1 MPLILS
7 LTEGTEVA
15 IVVRMGTEPMP
26 NLPRRQTAPR
36 RRSGFALRAP
46 IMFHDVDP
54 AGTAYYPRLV
64 DLCHQAFEA
73 FFNARI
79 GPSYSKVIASGT
91 GFPTVHFEADFVQ
104 PIRHGDT
111 IDVGVRVDNVGRT
124 SITLAYEARRGK
136 TLLFKAKN
144 VVVVVDL
151 ETMGKKPLS
160 PAMRRRFEAA
170 R

>member
-1 MPLILS
+1 
-7 LTEGTEVA
+7 
-15 IVVRMGTEPMP
+15 
-26 NLPRRQTAPR
+26 
-36 RRSGFALRAP
+36 
-46 IMFHDVDP
+46 MFHDVDP

-64 DLCHQAFEA
+64 GLCHHAFEA

-79 GPSYSKVIASGT
+79 GPAYARVIASGT

-111 IDVGVRVDNVGRT
+111 IDVGVRVDKVGRT
-124 SITLAYEARRGK
+124 SITLAYEARRGR
-136 TLLFKAKN
+136 TVLFKARN

-151 ETMGKKPLS
+151 ETMSKKPLS
-160 PAMRRRFEAA
+160 AAMRRKFEAA